1 MSDETTTT
9 TVTPELRISQLEE
22 RLSEE
27 QERLLKLYPAYEAQ
41 EKAVIDLR
49 AERDVLEK
57 EVIEREIEKES
68 LQSLLREKDTRIQE
82 LELRSSKA
90 TKQVEHLEPELR
102 TAEEKLTRERDRL
115 GKVYGIAE
123 ELDNDLRLAVTE
135 MKARD
140 EWYVAHMSLFED
152 LNKAI
157 QERYTM
163 IESAVEA
170 ERQSQHMG
178 RAIDERMEELIEA
191 RARELMANQSEGP
204 PEEEEAPEE
213 VFNWNEDVLTR
224 IMKEHGITDR
234 EGFITW
240 AKTFDHDGNKYLKAS
255 ELEAA
260 AGAWNVTESQETSE
274 APEQTSGDSA
284 GTLTPAADTAPES
297 TATPAEDDDPWE

>member
-27 QERLLKLYPAYEAQ
+27 QERLLKLYTAYESQ
-41 EKAVIDLR
+41 EKEVIDLR

-163 IESAVEA
+163 IESAVQA
-170 ERQSQHMG
+170 
-178 RAIDERMEELIEA
+178 
-191 RARELMANQSEGP
+191 
-204 PEEEEAPEE
+204 
-213 VFNWNEDVLTR
+213 
-224 IMKEHGITDR
+224 
-234 EGFITW
+234 
-240 AKTFDHDGNKYLKAS
+240 
-255 ELEAA
+255 
-260 AGAWNVTESQETSE
+260 
-274 APEQTSGDSA
+274 
-284 GTLTPAADTAPES
+284 
-297 TATPAEDDDPWE
+297 